1 MVSPSGKLAKLNSIR
16 SRKKPWLPP
25 AMATALFRQG
35 LDDALRSHGWDD
47 FRQLLIGSI
56 EQDVKLSFGAFPSSG
71 QRQHVQICKPTGGRR
86 VRVWYNHVNK

>member
-1 MVSPSGKLAKLNSIR
+1 MMSALCHVETVVLNPRIYTLDDVL
-16 SRKKPWLPP
+16 WH
-25 AMATALFRQG
+25 G

>member
-1 MVSPSGKLAKLNSIR
+1 MLSALCHLETVVLNSGVYTLVDV
-16 SRKKPWLPP
+16 SWH
-25 AMATALFRQG
+25 G

-56 EQDVKLSFGAFPSSG
+56 EQEVKLSFGAFPSSG
-71 QRQHVQICKPTGGRR
+71 QRQHVQICQPTGGRR